1 MSQELWGDPPIDRA
15 VWRGQ
20 MRVIERVTAAPLN
33 ELVGIDTDAWQIV
46 GVQISG
52 GEGRPVLRVLALERS
67 AAPNSGTGS
76 ALERAA
82 ATHGGAVPVT
92 EFEVHNADPYAV
104 LQAITHKID
113 LRLRHRNLGDLDV
126 DITNRG
132 DLYAPA

>member
-1 MSQELWGDPPIDRA
+1 MSEERWGDPSIDRA

-20 MRVIERVTAAPLN
+20 VRMIERVTAASLD

-52 GEGRPVLRVLALERS
+52 GEAHPVLRVLALERS
-67 AAPNSGTGS
+67 AVSDRGTGS

-82 ATHGGAVPVT
+82 AAHGGAVPVT

-126 DITNRG
+126 VITDRG
-132 DLYAPA
+132 DLDAEG